1 MDIGSSP
8 IRLRPINRAVIR
20 FLCVIAD
27 QLIALFT
34 VLGFYRIKKK
44 PSLEC
49 TRMFNPYI
57 ILNTQWIVYSK
68 LDTNYIFQSF
78 YLKALNSLINLC
90 TI

>member
-1 MDIGSSP
+1 MDIGSNP
-8 IRLRPINRAVIR
+8 IHLRPINRAVIR
-20 FLCVIAD
+20 FLYVTAD

-34 VLGFYRIKKK
+34 VLGFHRVKKK

-68 LDTNYIFQSF
+68 LDIDYISQSF
-78 YLKALNSLINLC
+78 YLKVLNSLINLC